1 MAANLRVVLDTN
13 CILSSISPSS
23 PNSIIMDYL
32 MAGKYSISVTTEI
45 LMEYEEKLIEI
56 FNSVISSNF
65 FTALMVLENVE
76 FINIYFHLSLISADL
91 DDNKFSDCAFASNS
105 DYLVTNDKHFNILK
119 ATNFP
124 HINIIS
130 NEEFIEILKELK

>member
-1 MAANLRVVLDTN
+1 
-13 CILSSISPSS
+13 
-23 PNSIIMDYL
+23 

-45 LMEYEEKLIEI
+45 LMEYEEKLNEI

-76 FINIYFHLSLISADL
+76 FINIYFHLSLIIADL

>member
-13 CILSSISPSS
+13 CVLSSISPSS

-56 FNSVISSNF
+56 FNQTISSNF